1 MSDLQVKINAL
12 STANSKLTDARKI
25 LGDIG
30 QKYMPERVF
39 KAIDDAEWV
48 LDEAKREL
56 EQEIKSLQVEL
67 EEEKV

>member
-1 MSDLQVKINAL
+1 
-12 STANSKLTDARKI
+12 
-25 LGDIG
+25 
-30 QKYMPERVF
+30 MPERVF